1 MILAL
6 AIPLAIG
13 WAYPLRILRNEEAET
28 MHLDEVYFVI
38 AVLLLPP
45 MGVLAV
51 FLLGTAAGLLWT
63 RTVLAKFVFN
73 LGQVMLSVVVGT
85 GDLRAFQQR
94 RPLAR
99 SSPPR
104 SLAQWSAP
112 SRWPSSGSSP

>member
-1 MILAL
+1 
-6 AIPLAIG
+6 
-13 WAYPLRILRNEEAET
+13 

-51 FLLGTAAGLLWT
+51 FLLGTAAGLLWS

-85 GDLRAFQQR
+85 GDLRAHQQR
-94 RPLAR
+94 PPGRDRARPR
-99 SSPPR
+99 SS
-104 SLAQWSAP
+104 AQSSAP
-112 SRWPSSGSSP
+112 SRWLSSGSSP